1 MKRVLGIGL
10 LLALFSISLLAA
22 KSSQVLCCLRTFELE
37 TFSYQKDI
45 AS

>member
-1 MKRVLGIGL
+1 M
-10 LLALFSISLLAA
+10 ALFSISLLAA
-22 KSSQVLCCLRTFELE
+22 KSSQVFLSFSETFKLE